1 MDKYEYKH
9 LVEQIQNLIDL
20 GEYAEAAAIA
30 DKIDWRRVRSVMTLG
45 TISDLYKINNRY
57 EDARDIMLLAYDR
70 KPENRQI
77 CYSLCELYIKTGEPV
92 EAAEFYKEFEKLA
105 PKDPGRYILKYKLYD
120 AYDVSLDEKIEVLEK
135 LKEEEYQE
143 KWMYELANLYHRRG
157 LGTKCVEVCDE
168 LILWFGTGKYVNM
181 AMELKMLHEPL
192 TPAQQKKY
200 DNRFLAE
207 QEEYA
212 QAAQEDLSIAQAHEQ
227 QQVTA
232 RITHEWKAGDV
243 EQANAEAMGQTRV
256 FNVDEVRRQT
266 GYAGH
271 DDMDIQVKTV
281 GLGQYDTMN
290 LQAELAEGLR
300 EVLEN
305 EKAAPSSNAQE
316 NVFQTTRILPVID
329 SDSGPLDLPVM
340 EGVEDE
346 DLESEPIEAKAPEKV
361 EATEVFFENN
371 GGMIQDENGYFHD
384 TAEFSKDQ
392 LSDQVMAQM
401 RKDEKKSLE
410 KEAMTAQP
418 PERLA
423 KVLTQES
430 DGQLKLVVPEH
441 KKLEKQIT
449 GQISIDD
456 IRAEWEMMKQ
466 ESQAKQ
472 EEETRQQMLRQTGR
486 MFTEFEEAIRDNI
499 LKNMED
505 QIDPA
510 TLKAPQGGTA
520 QKVVAPVADVPVEDW
535 EMENISHEEF
545 HDASQEQEAGAAEA
559 RAPFFGAVEAAADEA
574 AEEAK
579 ETVEEVTEEAQE
591 TVAEAAEEVSETA
604 TEAAQATDAALAAV
618 ADEVQET
625 ATEATQEFATEA
637 EEAQEAATEAVQ
649 EVADETSEFAT
660 EAAQEVQ
667 EIMTEAEE
675 AQAFAEET
683 AQEFATETEATL
695 SDATKEYGEVAEEAE
710 ATATEVAEEA
720 QEALNEAAATEEA
733 QEALNEAAATE
744 EAQEAMNEAEALAQ
758 AYTESTFAAF
768 AREKREAA
776 YAQEAEGEGEE
787 VSFEWGE
794 ESFGASSEAAGESE
808 EAQRFAGETEEEE
821 SARPMEGNA
830 FWRASREEAD
840 EPAAGGI
847 DFETLPQEDVVLPES
862 TFSEKRAIEAERMKE
877 FEEPDDDQITHE
889 IPQAT
894 RSLSPEEEALYAPWI
909 RDDADREQLVS
920 AIDNVSMAAYVGNLI
935 ITGEASL
942 NTLDLAK
949 KMISEIKQN
958 DSNLTGKVAK
968 IPGQSLNNRDV
979 NALMDGLQNGALII
993 EKATNMNDTAVENL
1007 YRNLQRENFGVIV
1020 VLLDTRKNVKKFLRK
1035 HEELRPLFNV
1045 RVDVLPLSN
1054 EALADFARQ
1063 YANER
1068 EFSIDNLGMLA
1079 LHTKIDEL
1087 QTANH
1092 AVTCDDVEKIMEE
1105 AIDSASRKTL
1115 GHFFDIIFGRR
1126 YDADDMIIITE
1137 KDFMT

>member
-346 DLESEPIEAKAPEKV
+346 DLESEPIEAKGPEKV

-384 TAEFSKDQ
+384 AAEFSKDQ

-423 KVLTQES
+423 KVLTQEA

-520 QKVVAPVADVPVEDW
+520 PKVVAPVADVPVEDW

-559 RAPFFGAVEAAADEA
+559 RAPFFGAVEAAVDEA
-574 AEEAK
+574 AEEVQK
-579 ETVEEVTEEAQE
+579 TVEEATEEVQE
-591 TVAEAAEEVSETA
+591 TVA
-604 TEAAQATDAALAAV
+604 EAAQATDAALAEAQESVDAV

-625 ATEATQEFATEA
+625 ATEAVQEV
-637 EEAQEAATEAVQ
+637 QEAAA
-649 EVADETSEFAT
+649 EVAEETSEFAT

-683 AQEFATETEATL
+683 AQEFATETEETL
-695 SDATKEYGEVAEEAE
+695 SDATKEYSEVAEEAE

-733 QEALNEAAATE
+733 QEAL
-744 EAQEAMNEAEALAQ
+744 NEAEALAQ

-920 AIDNVSMAAYVGNLI
+920 AIDNVSMAAYIGNLI

>member
-200 DNRFLAE
+200 DNRFQAE

-232 RITHEWKAGDV
+232 RITHEWNAGDV
-243 EQANAEAMGQTRV
+243 EQANAEQMGQTRV

-281 GLGQYDTMN
+281 GLGQYDTIN

-384 TAEFSKDQ
+384 AAEFSKEQ

-423 KVLTQES
+423 KVLTQEA
-430 DGQLKLVVPEH
+430 DGQLKLVVPEN

-472 EEETRQQMLRQTGR
+472 EEETRQQMLKQTGR

-510 TLKAPQGGTA
+510 TLKAPEGGAAPKTIED
-520 QKVVAPVADVPVEDW
+520 VTVADW

-545 HDASQEQEAGAAEA
+545 HDASQEQEVAATEA
-559 RAPFFGAVEAAADEA
+559 RAPFFGAVEAAAEEATQEVQETVAEVAEEVSETAAEVAEA
-574 AEEAK
+574 ADATMVEAQESVDAVADEVQ
-579 ETVEEVTEEAQE
+579 ETLAEVSEEAQE
-591 TVAEAAEEVSETA
+591 TVAEA
-604 TEAAQATDAALAAV
+604 
-618 ADEVQET
+618 
-625 ATEATQEFATEA
+625 TQEFAAEA

-649 EVADETSEFAT
+649 EK
-660 EAAQEVQ
+660 AA
-667 EIMTEAEE
+667 
-675 AQAFAEET
+675 
-683 AQEFATETEATL
+683 
-695 SDATKEYGEVAEEAE
+695 EVAEETSE
-710 ATATEVAEEA
+710 VATEET
-720 QEALNEAAATEEA
+720 QEAL
-733 QEALNEAAATE
+733 
-744 EAQEAMNEAEALAQ
+744 NEAEALAQ

-768 AREKREAA
+768 AKQRREA
-776 YAQEAEGEGEE
+776 EAAASEADEE
-787 VSFEWGE
+787 ASFEWGE
-794 ESFGASSEAAGESE
+794 ESFGTGSE
-808 EAQRFAGETEEEE
+808 EAGDSEEVAQRFADETEEEASEEE
-821 SARPMEGNA
+821 SAHPLEGNA

-840 EPAAGGI
+840 EPATGGI

-1126 YDADDMIIITE
+1126 YDAEDMIIITE

>member
-92 EAAEFYKEFEKLA
+92 EAAESYKEFEKLA

-200 DNRFLAE
+200 DNRFQAE

-212 QAAQEDLSIAQAHEQ
+212 PAPQEDLTIAQAHEQ
-227 QQVTA
+227 NTA
-232 RITHEWKAGDV
+232 KMITHEWNANDV
-243 EQANAEAMGQTRV
+243 EQANSEAMGQTRV

-281 GLGQYDTMN
+281 GLGQYDTIN

-361 EATEVFFENN
+361 EATEVFFENH
-371 GGMIQDENGYFHD
+371 GGMVQDENGYFHD
-384 TAEFSKDQ
+384 AAEFSKEQ

-401 RKDEKKSLE
+401 RRDEKKSLE

-423 KVLTQES
+423 KVLTQEA
-430 DGQLKLVVPEH
+430 DGQLKLVVPEN

-472 EEETRQQMLRQTGR
+472 EEETRQQMLKQTGR

-510 TLKAPQGGTA
+510 TLKAPEGG
-520 QKVVAPVADVPVEDW
+520 VAVKAAAAVADVPVEDW

-545 HDASQEQEAGAAEA
+545 HDASQDQGAAAEVT
-559 RAPFFGAVEAAADEA
+559 APFFGAAQENVEEAAQEVQETVAEAVEEVSETAIEAVEQASETVAEVAEEAQETAAEAVEEAKDIAAEA
-574 AEEAK
+574 AEEVSEAAQEFVTETEETLGDEAK
-579 ETVEEVTEEAQE
+579 EYAEAAEEAQE
-591 TVAEAAEEVSETA
+591 TVAEE
-604 TEAAQATDAALAAV
+604 AQAVEETV
-618 ADEVQET
+618 AET
-625 ATEATQEFATEA
+625 A
-637 EEAQEAATEAVQ
+637 EEAQEAAA
-649 EVADETSEFAT
+649 
-660 EAAQEVQ
+660 
-667 EIMTEAEE
+667 
-675 AQAFAEET
+675 
-683 AQEFATETEATL
+683 
-695 SDATKEYGEVAEEAE
+695 
-710 ATATEVAEEA
+710 EVAEEA
-720 QEALNEAAATEEA
+720 QND
-733 QEALNEAAATE
+733 
-744 EAQEAMNEAEALAQ
+744 AEALAQ

-768 AREKREAA
+768 AKERREAA
-776 YAQEAEGEGEE
+776 YAQEEAEEE
-787 VSFEWGE
+787 SSFEWGE
-794 ESFGASSEAAGESE
+794 ESFGANSEEESE
-808 EAQRFAGETEEEE
+808 EAEQRFTGETEEESEEE
-821 SARPMEGNA
+821 SAHPLEGNA

-840 EPAAGGI
+840 MPEAGGI

-909 RDDADREQLVS
+909 RDDADKEQLVS

-993 EKATNMNDTAVENL
+993 EKATNMSDTAVENL

-1092 AVTCDDVEKIMEE
+1092 AVTCEDVEKIMEE

-1126 YDADDMIIITE
+1126 YDAEDMIIITE

>member
-232 RITHEWKAGDV
+232 RITHEWNAGDV

-384 TAEFSKDQ
+384 AAEFSKDQ

-423 KVLTQES
+423 KVLTQEA

-520 QKVVAPVADVPVEDW
+520 PKVVAPAVADVPVEDW

-574 AEEAK
+574 AEEA
-579 ETVEEVTEEAQE
+579 TQEVQE
-591 TVAEAAEEVSETA
+591 TVADAAEEVSETA
-604 TEAAQATDAALAAV
+604 TEAAQATDAALAEAQESVDAV

-625 ATEATQEFATEA
+625 ATEAVQEV
-637 EEAQEAATEAVQ
+637 QEAAA
-649 EVADETSEFAT
+649 EVAEETSEFAT
-660 EAAQEVQ
+660 EAAQE
-667 EIMTEAEE
+667 
-675 AQAFAEET
+675 
-683 AQEFATETEATL
+683 
-695 SDATKEYGEVAEEAE
+695 
-710 ATATEVAEEA
+710 
-720 QEALNEAAATEEA
+720 AL
-733 QEALNEAAATE
+733 
-744 EAQEAMNEAEALAQ
+744 NEAEALAQ

-808 EAQRFAGETEEEE
+808 EAQRFASETEEEE
-821 SARPMEGNA
+821 SAHPMEGNA

-840 EPAAGGI
+840 EPTAGGI

>member
-1 MDKYEYKH
+1 VDKYEYKH

-212 QAAQEDLSIAQAHEQ
+212 QAAQENLSIAQAHEQ

-232 RITHEWKAGDV
+232 RITHEWNAGDV

-384 TAEFSKDQ
+384 AAELSKDQ

-423 KVLTQES
+423 KVLTQEA

-520 QKVVAPVADVPVEDW
+520 QKAVAPVADLSVEDW

-545 HDASQEQEAGAAEA
+545 HDASQEQGAGAAEA
-559 RAPFFGAVEAAADEA
+559 RAPFFGAVEAAVDEA
-574 AEEAK
+574 TEEAK
-579 ETVEEVTEEAQE
+579 ETVEEVT
-591 TVAEAAEEVSETA
+591 EEVSETA
-604 TEAAQATDAALAAV
+604 TEAAQATDAALAEAQESVDAV
-618 ADEVQET
+618 AEEAQET

-649 EVADETSEFAT
+649 EVAEETSEFAT

-683 AQEFATETEATL
+683 AQEFAAETEETL
-695 SDATKEYGEVAEEAE
+695 SDAAKEYGEVAEEAE

-733 QEALNEAAATE
+733 QEALNEA
-744 EAQEAMNEAEALAQ
+744 EALAQ

-776 YAQEAEGEGEE
+776 YAQEEPEEGE

-840 EPAAGGI
+840 EPTAGGI

>member
-212 QAAQEDLSIAQAHEQ
+212 PAPQEDLSIVQAHEQ

-232 RITHEWKAGDV
+232 RITHEWNAGDV

-361 EATEVFFENN
+361 EATEVFFEDN
-371 GGMIQDENGYFHD
+371 GGMIQDGNGYFHD
-384 TAEFSKDQ
+384 AAEFSKDQ

-423 KVLTQES
+423 KVLTQEA

-510 TLKAPQGGTA
+510 TLKAPEGGTA
-520 QKVVAPVADVPVEDW
+520 QKAVAAVADVPVEDW

-545 HDASQEQEAGAAEA
+545 HDASQEQGAGAAEA

-574 AEEAK
+574 AEEVQK
-579 ETVEEVTEEAQE
+579 TVEEASEEARE
-591 TVAEAAEEVSETA
+591 TVAEEAEEVSETA
-604 TEAAQATDAALAAV
+604 TEAAQATDAALA
-618 ADEVQET
+618 
-625 ATEATQEFATEA
+625 
-637 EEAQEAATEAVQ
+637 EAQESVDAV
-649 EVADETSEFAT
+649 
-660 EAAQEVQ
+660 
-667 EIMTEAEE
+667 AEE

-683 AQEFATETEATL
+683 AQEFATETEETL

-720 QEALNEAAATEEA
+720 QEALNEAAT
-733 QEALNEAAATE
+733 TE

-776 YAQEAEGEGEE
+776 YAQEEPEEGE

-840 EPAAGGI
+840 EPTAGGI

-1105 AIDSASRKTL
+1105 AIGSASRKTL